1 MLAGHIGVALAVG
14 STERRVNVGVF
25 IAAALLLD
33 LVLWLFVLLGIESVS
48 IPPDFETTRQVE
60 FVFPYSHGLL
70 AAAVWSVAAG
80 AIGSWAYSRL
90 QQQRWRIGSLIAAAA
105 FSHWLLD
112 ALVHKPELPLAGGG
126 SLQLGLGLWDAM
138 PIAVGVEAAIV
149 VLGVYLFVAGS
160 RSSRGRS
167 VALAVLGLA
176 VLALTVFGM
185 TIAPPAPS
193 AFAMALSSL
202 LTLVAVTALAVW
214 LGRVPHEP

>member
-70 AAAVWSVAAG
+70 AAAVWSLAAG
-80 AIGSWAYSRL
+80 AIGFWACSRL
-90 QQQRWRIGSLIAAAA
+90 QQQRWRIGGLIAAAA

-112 ALVHKPELPLAGGG
+112 ALVHKPELPIAGGG

-167 VALAVLGLA
+167 VALAVLS
-176 VLALTVFGM
+176 LALL
-185 TIAPPAPS
+185 ALS

-214 LGRVPHEP
+214 LGRLPPAV

>member
-1 MLAGHIGVALAVG
+1 MAVG
-14 STERRVNVGVF
+14 SIERRVNVGVF

-33 LVLWLFVLLGIESVS
+33 FILWPFVLLGIESVS
-48 IPPDFETTRQVE
+48 IPPDFETTRQPA

-90 QQQRWRIGSLIAAAA
+90 QQPRWRIGGLIAAAA

-112 ALVHKPELPLAGGG
+112 ALVHKPELPLAGSG

-149 VLGVYLFVAGS
+149 VLGVCLFVVGS

-167 VALAVLGLA
+167 VALAVLSLA

-185 TIAPPAPS
+185 TVAPPAPS

-214 LGRVPHEP
+214 LGRLPRSK